1 MTLQQTVN
9 VTKDRLV
16 HLPVPDGVPVGMTEI
31 TITFTPYKTRQ
42 NTSAK
47 RTISLEKAAE
57 MAVEDYRND
66 KELTAFC
73 ALDGEDFY
81 ETR

>member
-31 TITFTPYKTRQ
+31 TITFTPYR
-42 NTSAK
+42 NTLSAK
-47 RTISLEKAAE
+47 KKNTLSLLGMFSDTGDTIDKFLTRKQTEKQLE
-57 MAVEDYRND
+57 
-66 KELTAFC
+66 
-73 ALDGEDFY
+73 Y
-81 ETR
+81 ENG